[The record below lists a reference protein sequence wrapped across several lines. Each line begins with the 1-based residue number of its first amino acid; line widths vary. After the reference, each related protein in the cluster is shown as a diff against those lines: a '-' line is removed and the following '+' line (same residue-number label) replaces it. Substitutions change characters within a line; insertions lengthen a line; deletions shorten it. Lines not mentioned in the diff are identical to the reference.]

1 MFNGR
6 GCVNLERIPPRTPV
20 ELNDSF
26 IWTKQHK
33 LIPRSRHGVSG
44 LGNITHSS
52 LLYTSPA
59 TVCHYHRDI
68 MEVFCVVKGRR
79 ECTVYSGNRA
89 DSYEFTGSEALII
102 FPDEAHISG
111 SNGIDPCDMYALQ
124 FNLSEQ
130 DSFLGLS
137 AENGRRLCAALRSL
151 KNRHIAM
158 TPVAF
163 SLVKSAFDC
172 FFVMTEDS
180 RVEGAT
186 FLACFLYTLLHLP
199 AVNGAPAGVPNDRI
213 LRVLDYIEENI
224 AQPLPLAELADYAG
238 YSLSRFKALFRQIT
252 GQTPAQYIAMHK
264 VEQAKRMLRIPEKS
278 ITDIAYDLGWSSS
291 NYFCAVFKKY
301 TNLSPMSYRRL
312 RIQANDA
319 RD

>member
-278 ITDIAYDLGWSSS
+278 ITNIAYDLGWSSS

-301 TNLSPMSYRRL
+301 TNLSPMGYRRL
-312 RIQANDA
+312 RIQANNA

>member
-1 MFNGR
+1 M
-6 GCVNLERIPPRTPV
+6 ESMPARTPV

-59 TVCHYHRDI
+59 TVCHYHHDI

-79 ECTVYSGNRA
+79 ECTIYSGGRA
-89 DSYEFTGSEALII
+89 SSCEFTGGEALIV
-102 FPDEAHISG
+102 FPDEAHITG

-130 DSFLGLS
+130 DDFLGLS
-137 AENGRRLCAALRSL
+137 AEKGRRLCEALRNL
-151 KNRHIAM
+151 KSRHISM
-158 TPVAF
+158 NPVAF
-163 SLVKSAFDC
+163 SLVKSAFEC

-180 RVEGAT
+180 RIEGAA

-199 AVNGAPAGVPNDRI
+199 AVNVSPGVAANDRI
-213 LRVLDYIEENI
+213 LRVLDYIAENI
-224 AQPLPLAELADYAG
+224 TQPLSLAELADYAG
-238 YSLSRFKALFRQIT
+238 YSLSRFKALFREIT
-252 GQTPAQYIAMHK
+252 GQTPAQYIAMRK
-264 VEQAKRMLRIPEKS
+264 VEQAKQMLRRPEMS

-301 TNLSPMSYRRL
+301 TNMSPMSYRKL
-312 RIQANDA
+312 RIQANDVPK
-319 RD
+319 

>member
-312 RIQANDA
+312 RIQANNA

>member
-1 MFNGR
+1 M
-6 GCVNLERIPPRTPV
+6 ESIPARTPV

-59 TVCHYHRDI
+59 TVCHYHHDI

-79 ECTVYSGNRA
+79 ECTIYSGGRA
-89 DSYEFTGSEALII
+89 SSCEFTGGEALIV
-102 FPDEAHISG
+102 FPDEAHITG

-130 DSFLGLS
+130 DDFLGLS
-137 AENGRRLCAALRSL
+137 AEKGRRLCEALRNL
-151 KNRHIAM
+151 KSRHISM
-158 TPVAF
+158 NPVAF
-163 SLVKSAFDC
+163 SLVKSAFEC

-180 RVEGAT
+180 RIEGAA

-199 AVNGAPAGVPNDRI
+199 AVNVSPGVAANDRI
-213 LRVLDYIEENI
+213 LRVLDYIAENI
-224 AQPLPLAELADYAG
+224 TQPLSLAELADYAG
-238 YSLSRFKALFRQIT
+238 YSLSRFKALFREIT
-252 GQTPAQYIAMHK
+252 GQTPAQYIAMRK
-264 VEQAKRMLRIPEKS
+264 VEQAKQMLRRPEMS

-301 TNLSPMSYRRL
+301 TNMSPMSYRKL
-312 RIQANDA
+312 RIQANDVPK
-319 RD
+319 

>member
-1 MFNGR
+1 M
-6 GCVNLERIPPRTPV
+6 ESMPARTPV

-59 TVCHYHRDI
+59 TVCHYHHDI

-79 ECTVYSGNRA
+79 ECTIYSGGRA
-89 DSYEFTGSEALII
+89 SSCEFTGGEALIV
-102 FPDEAHISG
+102 FPDEAHITG

-130 DSFLGLS
+130 DDFLGLS
-137 AENGRRLCAALRSL
+137 AEKGRRLCEALRNL
-151 KNRHIAM
+151 KSRHISM
-158 TPVAF
+158 NPVAF
-163 SLVKSAFDC
+163 SLVKSAFEC

-180 RVEGAT
+180 RIEGAA

-199 AVNGAPAGVPNDRI
+199 AVNVSPGVAANDRI
-213 LRVLDYIEENI
+213 LRVLDYIAENI
-224 AQPLPLAELADYAG
+224 TQPLSLAELADYAG
-238 YSLSRFKALFRQIT
+238 YSLSRFKALFREIT
-252 GQTPAQYIAMHK
+252 GQTPAQYIAMRK
-264 VEQAKRMLRIPEKS
+264 VEQAKQMLRRPEMS

-301 TNLSPMSYRRL
+301 TNMSPMSYRKL
-312 RIQANDA
+312 RIQASDVPK
-319 RD
+319 

>member
-1 MFNGR
+1 
-6 GCVNLERIPPRTPV
+6 
-20 ELNDSF
+20 
-26 IWTKQHK
+26 
-33 LIPRSRHGVSG
+33 
-44 LGNITHSS
+44 
-52 LLYTSPA
+52 
-59 TVCHYHRDI
+59 
-68 MEVFCVVKGRR
+68 
-79 ECTVYSGNRA
+79 
-89 DSYEFTGSEALII
+89 
-102 FPDEAHISG
+102 
-111 SNGIDPCDMYALQ
+111 MYALQ

>member
-1 MFNGR
+1 MSAQKTS
-6 GCVNLERIPPRTPV
+6 PRAPV

-68 MEVFCVVKGRR
+68 MEIFCVVKGRR
-79 ECTVYSGNRA
+79 ECTIYSGERA
-89 DSYEFTGSEALII
+89 SSYEFTGSEALIV

-130 DSFLGLS
+130 DNFLGLS
-137 AENGRRLCAALRSL
+137 AENGRRLCEAMRNL
-151 KNRHIAM
+151 KNRHICM

-180 RVEGAT
+180 RIEGAA

-199 AVNGAPAGVPNDRI
+199 AVNSAPSGAPNDRI
-213 LRVLDYIEENI
+213 LRVLDYISENI
-224 AQPLPLAELADYAG
+224 SQPLPLAELADYAG
-238 YSLSRFKALFRQIT
+238 YSLSRFKALFREMT

-264 VEQAKRMLRIPEKS
+264 VEQAKLMLRRPEKS
-278 ITDIAYDLGWSSS
+278 VTDIAYDLGWSSS

-301 TNLSPMSYRRL
+301 TNLSPMGYRKL
-312 RIQANDA
+312 RIQENDA
-319 RD
+319 QE

>member
-1 MFNGR
+1 M
-6 GCVNLERIPPRTPV
+6 ERAHIPQISPI
-20 ELNDSF
+20 ELNDPF
-26 IWTKQHK
+26 KWTKEHK
-33 LIPRSRHGVSG
+33 LIPRSMHGVSG
-44 LGNITHSS
+44 LGNITHST
-52 LLYTSPA
+52 LRYTSPA
-59 TVCHYHRDI
+59 TAYHYHHNT
-68 MEVFCVVKGRR
+68 MEIFCVVKGRR
-79 ECTVYSGNRA
+79 ECSIYTGERA
-89 DSYEFTGSEALII
+89 ISYEFTGSEALII

-301 TNLSPMSYRRL
+301 TNVSPLHYRKL
-312 RIQANDA
+312 RMQRGD
-319 RD
+319 DEE

>member
-264 VEQAKRMLRIPEKS
+264 VEQAKRMLCIPEKS